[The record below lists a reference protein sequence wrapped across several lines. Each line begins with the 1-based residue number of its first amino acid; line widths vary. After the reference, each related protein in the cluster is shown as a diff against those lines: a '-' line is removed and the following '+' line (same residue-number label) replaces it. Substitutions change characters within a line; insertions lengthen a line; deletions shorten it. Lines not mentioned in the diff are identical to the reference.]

1 MLSASHIQMGK
12 TKEMGED
19 GKRGGEWD
27 SGKVKGRHSINYYCM
42 PSGFLAGNEFDK
54 RCVWPSSD

>member
-1 MLSASHIQMGK
+1 MGK